1 MRKLWILLL
10 AAALLLPATVLGQG
24 CMGGGGEEGVN
35 VVGFIQPQFEYHPN
49 SCEDRDYLSAYNT
62 FSFKRAR
69 LGVVGDVPYDISYY
83 FVMEF
88 GPLMSGE
95 PPYML
100 DAFIT
105 YTRYPKIKLS
115 FGQFKYPF
123 SMERNTSCSDLHTV
137 LRSKVVD
144 NLVPD
149 RDMGVMALGTL
160 AEGLEYRLGLM
171 NGAGTNNMDGNSG
184 KDIVGRLIYT
194 PIEYLTVGGGFASG
208 NSEPID
214 GEGDVVKDEDDYTS
228 TRYGGEFEFRYDG
241 LLEGTSVE
249 GDLLVQG
256 EYIYGKD
263 EGGSWVGGGCGGDPE
278 FVLGSVERDGF
289 FVTCVYSTPWNFEP
303 VYKYERWDPDTENDD
318 DMEHVH
324 TFGFNYFMNDWT
336 RFQVNYLR
344 RIEDY
349 TPALK
354 NDVLL
359 VQMQVKIQ

>member
-1 MRKLWILLL
+1 MRKLWLLLL
-10 AAALLLPATVLGQG
+10 AAALLIPAVVWGQG

-49 SCEDRDYLSAYNT
+49 SCEDREYLSAYNT

-69 LGVVGDVPYDISYY
+69 LGVVGEVPYDISYY

-100 DAFIT
+100 DAFLT
-105 YTRYPKIKLS
+105 YTRYPRMQVS

-160 AEGLEYRLGLM
+160 AEGLDYRLGLM
-171 NGAGTNNMDGNSG
+171 NGAGLNEMDGNSG

-194 PIEYLTVGGGFASG
+194 PVEYLTVGGGFASG
-208 NSEPID
+208 NSEPEVA
-214 GEGDVVKDEDDYTS
+214 GEDDNTS
-228 TRYGGEFEFRYDG
+228 TRYGGEFEVNYANF
-241 LLEGTSVE
+241 
-249 GDLLVQG
+249 LVQG

-263 EGGSWVGGGCGGDPE
+263 EGAYSEGGGCGGDP
-278 FVLGSVERDGF
+278 VIKQGTVERDGF
-289 FVTCVYSTPWNFEP
+289 FITALYKTQWNLEP
-303 VYKYERWDPDTENDD
+303 VYKYERWDPDTEKDD

-336 RFQVNYLR
+336 RLQVNYLR

-349 TPALK
+349 TPALR
-354 NDVLL
+354 NDALI
-359 VQMQVKIQ
+359 VQMQVKMQ